1 MDRLTSAIALLL
13 SLVLAGQ
20 VAAQQRVTVHVTA
33 RGVRPFRG
41 AKVVVAP
48 IRQANAD
55 DNFDSGVTDRDGNCP
70 ATHIPSGM
78 GEVRIRVIIEK
89 RRVIDGRP
97 VMVPVFSIEE
107 IYRVR
112 PTIDVDLFK
121 NASLDPEPTYKLRCV
136 CVETPCGVCCCLVY
150 DRVQPTITPE
160 SRKID
165 ELLAPQSDADARPI
179 APEGFVESRG
189 SGAVSRDQSS
199 PPVPGEPL
207 FQSRC
212 PLDTVPQPETLS
224 ALTVARKGF
233 VARLSVVRR
242 DPEPFPIPVRVRI
255 PFADDAPARPFQ
267 RRARRAPGIPVARV
281 AARLGV
287 PGTQSDWKRGPESHA
302 LPCPA
307 GDEPSGSDHYHE
319 TTTHARKRIEFTTN

>member
-1 MDRLTSAIALLL
+1 
-13 SLVLAGQ
+13 
-20 VAAQQRVTVHVTA
+20 
-33 RGVRPFRG
+33 
-41 AKVVVAP
+41 
-48 IRQANAD
+48 
-55 DNFDSGVTDRDGNCP
+55 
-70 ATHIPSGM
+70 
-78 GEVRIRVIIEK
+78 
-89 RRVIDGRP
+89 
-97 VMVPVFSIEE
+97 MVPVFSIEE

-165 ELLAPQSDADARPI
+165 ELLAPQSDADAEPI

-224 ALTVARKGF
+224 ALTVGGGRALLLGYPSCDETPSRF
-233 VARLSVVRR
+233 RFQCAS
-242 DPEPFPIPVRVRI
+242 RI
-255 PFADDAPARPFQ
+255 PFADDAPRGRFS
-267 RRARRAPGIPVARV
+267 VARQ
-281 AARLGV
+281 
-287 PGTQSDWKRGPESHA
+287 TS
-302 LPCPA
+302 A
-307 GDEPSGSDHYHE
+307 GHPQ
-319 TTTHARKRIEFTTN
+319 